1 MRITL
6 MLPQQMTFTT
16 SEPYGMVVTQRL
28 MRITS
33 MLPQE
38 GAFTISLMQQSMRM
52 ASMLQQEATFITLE
66 TLILNWLRTI
76 ALQF

>member
-1 MRITL
+1 
-6 MLPQQMTFTT
+6 
-16 SEPYGMVVTQRL
+16 

-33 MLPQE
+33 MLQQE
-38 GAFTISLMQQSMRM
+38 GALTILILMQQSMRM